1 MLLAW
6 GVGSDTRWGEADRS
20 MQLSKVLQLSQLSQL
35 LPRTCRFAH
44 PPASQESYIKW
55 NLNDGQQSQ
64 LTRWSNNI
72 KKMKVKQLFEWNI
85 FGAFQVFWNR
95 RKKKKKIL
103 TKSSDLWQSG
113 RLTSVV
119 LGSKARVK
127 NLAQT
132 NWGSGQANMSSNE
145 GSMLWFRRDLSNILV
160 HGAWAIIEF

>member
-20 MQLSKVLQLSQLSQL
+20 MQLSKVLQLSQLSMQV

-95 RKKKKKIL
+95 RKKKKKNPHKKFRFMAKWSIDIGGL
-103 TKSSDLWQSG
+103 GFEGQSQKFGSNKLGLW
-113 RLTSVV
+113 
-119 LGSKARVK
+119 
-127 NLAQT
+127 
-132 NWGSGQANMSSNE
+132 SGQHELEWRLHA
-145 GSMLWFRRDLSNILV
+145 LI
-160 HGAWAIIEF
+160 